1 MEHDR
6 PNDQNSAEAASGQ
19 RDTGGT
25 RLSASCWGVIMDA
38 SRPATFLM
46 SLGNS
51 GSVGQLCIVSSASIG
66 SSRAWRPCSLGGPD
80 GAEGPA
86 SSPVSLRGLSARQSK
101 RLTLHGLGRLS
112 LIWSS
117 RFTHDASKAI
127 CHSRTAGPS
136 EHGWPR
142 PLNANCL
149 YARQWANALRV
160 RAFRGEVDPVRH
172 RKRGTTR
179 NEPRPRKGK
188 RL

>member
-6 PNDQNSAEAASGQ
+6 PNDQNSVEAAVWAEGYQ
-19 RDTGGT
+19 RHQAIRELLGRHHG
-25 RLSASCWGVIMDA
+25 RLTTCDVSDVARELEV
-38 SRPATFLM
+38 SRA
-46 SLGNS
+46 
-51 GSVGQLCIVSSASIG
+51 LCIVSSVSIG

-127 CHSRTAGPS
+127 CHSRTAGLS

-160 RAFRGEVDPVRH
+160 RAFFEA
-172 RKRGTTR
+172 KW
-179 NEPRPRKGK
+179 
-188 RL
+188 